1 MEIRMID
8 TFLRVAATQNFSKA
22 AAQLGY
28 SQSAVT
34 VQMQH
39 LEEELGVPL
48 FERVGK
54 RVYLT
59 EKGQEFI
66 PYASDIMKSTHAAM
80 EFSKKSTG
88 AHGVLRIGGVES
100 ICTALLPKLLL
111 KFHALCP
118 DVEVVIR
125 AGATNDLIELAS
137 ANELD
142 LICTLDEKIYR
153 PQLRCAAEKE
163 EEIVFVTLGNGLQ
176 AEDEILTAKDLCRK
190 PLILTE
196 TGAAYRYELERQ
208 LAARELEIRP
218 ILEIGNTETIIKLL
232 KKGMGISF
240 LPRFTVQNE
249 LNDGVLRE
257 IHTDLPGVT
266 MYHQLLFF
274 KSKWI
279 THQME
284 VFINLVEAYFS
295 GTLMVPAK

>member
-1 MEIRMID
+1 MELRMID

-48 FERVGK
+48 FERIGK

-66 PYASDIMKSTHAAM
+66 PYASEIMKSTHAAL
-80 EFSKKSTG
+80 EFSKKASGTS
-88 AHGVLRIGGVES
+88 GVLRIGGVES
-100 ICTALLPKLLL
+100 VCTALLPKLLL

-125 AGATNDLIELAS
+125 SGPTDNLIELAS
-137 ANELD
+137 GNELD
-142 LICTLDEKIYR
+142 LIFTLDEKIYR
-153 PQLRCAAEKE
+153 PQLRCVAEKE
-163 EEIVFVTLGNGLQ
+163 EEIIFVTMKNSSASEEHLLP
-176 AEDEILTAKDLCRK
+176 AKDLCRQ

-208 LAARELEIRP
+208 LAERGLEIRP

-249 LNDGVLRE
+249 LSAGVMTE
-257 IHTDLPGVT
+257 VHTDLPGVT

-279 THQME
+279 TRQME
-284 VFINLVEAYFS
+284 VFMKLTESYFN
-295 GTLMVPAK
+295 GTLSIPG

>member
-88 AHGVLRIGGVES
+88 AHGVLRVGGVES
-100 ICTALLPKLLL
+100 VCTALLPKLLL

-125 AGATNDLIELAS
+125 SGPTSYLIDLAS
-137 ANELD
+137 SNELD
-142 LICTLDEKIYR
+142 LIFTLDEKVYR
-153 PQLRCAAEKE
+153 PQLRCASEKE
-163 EEIVFVTLGNGLQ
+163 EEIIFVTLGDGLH
-176 AEDEILTAKDLCRK
+176 ADEEIIPAKDLCRK

-218 ILEIGNTETIIKLL
+218 ILEIGNTETIIKLI

-240 LPRFTVQNE
+240 LPRFTVQDE
-249 LNDGVLRE
+249 LADGTLKE
-257 IHTDLPGVT
+257 LHTDLPGVT
-266 MYHQLLFF
+266 MYHQLLYF

-279 THQME
+279 TRQME
-284 VFINLVEAYFS
+284 VFIKLTESYLN
-295 GTLMVPAK
+295 GTLLTPGI

>member
-80 EFSKKSTG
+80 EFSKKTTG
-88 AHGVLRIGGVES
+88 AHGVLRVGGVES
-100 ICTALLPKLLL
+100 VCTALLPKLLL

-118 DVEVVIR
+118 DVEVVVR
-125 AGATNDLIELAS
+125 SGPTDYLIDLAS
-137 ANELD
+137 SNELD
-142 LICTLDEKIYR
+142 LIFTLDEKVYR
-153 PQLRCAAEKE
+153 PQLRCASEKE
-163 EEIVFVTLGNGLQ
+163 EEIIFVTLGDGLH
-176 AEDEILTAKDLCRK
+176 ADEEIVPAKDLCRK

-218 ILEIGNTETIIKLL
+218 ILEIGNTETIIKLI

-249 LNDGVLRE
+249 LSEGVLKE
-257 IHTDLPGVT
+257 VHTDLPGVT
-266 MYHQLLFF
+266 MYHQLLYF

-279 THQME
+279 TRQME
-284 VFINLVEAYFS
+284 VFMKLTESYFN
-295 GTLMVPAK
+295 GTLSMPV